1 MARLEEIRVADIEE
15 GDPVEVVEVL
25 VREGDAVA
33 RGQPLL
39 SLETEKAL
47 VEYLSPHA
55 GQVKSLHVQPADQV
69 VLGDLLAVLEVEG
82 AARADEPDREA
93 VPAPAEPAASEPA
106 SPPQPSGPAEPG
118 RPGRAYASP
127 GIHRYA
133 DELGVELGDVQGSGR
148 NARILKQDVQQH
160 VQTRMRQPAAQ
171 EETGPLPD
179 FTEFGETE
187 IRPQTGIQRHT
198 ARNLLAAWRSIPHVT
213 HFEQADVTGLERCRR
228 QLAGEAQAQG
238 VRLTPLPFVIKAL
251 AATLEQYPQFNASLD
266 PEAGQLVLKKYFHIG
281 VAVDTPHGLLVP
293 VLRDV
298 DRKPLVEVAR
308 ELEALAAQARSRKLK
323 AGQMTGA
330 SMTVSSLGKL
340 GGEAFTPII
349 NPPEVAILGLSRMLE
364 QDTPEKRKWLPLSLS
379 YDHRVINGAE
389 AARFCSHLKAVLEDI
404 WKLVLD

>member
-106 SPPQPSGPAEPG
+106 SPPQPSGPAGPA